1 MEKLMMRRQAL
12 YEVEQ
17 KALEVMLT
25 EEEEEKLRKKREERR
40 TQQGWSSYRCFRWE
54 GSHHPALIKG

>member
-1 MEKLMMRRQAL
+1 MTRRQAL

-40 TQQGWSSYRCFRWE
+40 TQQGWQFIQMCRSE
-54 GSHHPALIKG
+54 GPLATPL